1 MLSFLLPLAGK
12 IIHDAVQKIP
22 NNEALGE
29 LLVKICLEILEKAVK
44 TTATTVDDQLLAT
57 VKEALIGREPDPAA
71 EPEAE
76 GE

>member
-29 LLVKICLEILEKAVK
+29 LLIKICLEILEKAVASTK
-44 TTATTVDDQLLAT
+44 TTVDDQLLAA
-57 VKEALIGREPDPAA
+57 VKSSLENRAP
-71 EPEAE
+71 
-76 GE
+76 